1 MTNSYI
7 CNCKK
12 IDYSKKNYNY
22 WENRQITTDEQD
34 IILYIKNN
42 FNIFNKR
49 VLHIG
54 VGNSYLANE
63 FKESKKIIGLTI
75 SQKEIIN
82 ANKLNINNYE
92 VFLCDKYSI
101 DFKNL
106 FKDYYFDFIID
117 INLKSYSCCKTSFYY
132 MFNNFV
138 ELLNKEGRI
147 ITSMN
152 GMNWYKNLK
161 PKLSFNFNDFFHYK
175 LKEIEG
181 NSDNILTMSE
191 LSMLSKKNKLK
202 ISFNDKVCYLTK

>member
-1 MTNSYI
+1 MKWFIIVSQI
-7 CNCKK
+7 CLVRCLEQQQFLKALDK
-12 IDYSKKNYNY
+12 GYL
-22 WENRQITTDEQD
+22 NRQKFIDD
-34 IILYIKNN
+34 YV
-42 FNIFNKR
+42 NKR

-92 VFLCDKYSI
+92 VVLCDKYSI

-132 MFNNFV
+132 MFNNFCDI
-138 ELLNKEGRI
+138 N
-147 ITSMN
+147 
-152 GMNWYKNLK
+152 
-161 PKLSFNFNDFFHYK
+161 
-175 LKEIEG
+175 
-181 NSDNILTMSE
+181 
-191 LSMLSKKNKLK
+191 K
-202 ISFNDKVCYLTK
+202 ISFDLEYNFK